1 MTMDPLFAY
10 WDWEDPD
17 ALAATFEKLTADL
30 ARCETLDLIARRLPV
45 TRQDFLDIGLTGI
58 EFAAFKTR
66 HPAGLGTDL
75 VGLHTPTMTT
85 EPGLLYRAD
94 GTSYF
99 TQLDIAEKL
108 PFGDGCVDWVYAEH
122 LIEHVPPLVAISWLT
137 EVRRILTPGGLLRI
151 TTPDLSKYAQGYV
164 TGDSFFA
171 KQRRRLRI
179 MRFGPP
185 MPERRAFMLNQIF
198 YPPCLPGGRPRGRC
212 GPRHGFAQAR
222 DDLRRGHRVAR
233 GLRVTPE
240 YACGHERGRTLVG
253 AAGSK
258 AASTATSSTPR
269 SSASTCASVR
279 DHRSHIMCSDATSG
293 RFSTRMLACSCM
305 LSLGP
310 SQVSVVSASLCLTC
324 SRVTSPGEPS
334 LSPRMTIARWSLTRQ
349 VTLAG

>member
-30 ARCETLDLIARRLPV
+30 ARCETLDLVARRLPV

-171 KQRRRLRI
+171 KQRRRLRV
-179 MRFGPP
+179 MRVGPP

-198 YPPCLPGGRPRGRC
+198 YLYGHRWLYDLDELRYVLARA
-212 GPRHGFAQAR
+212 GFASPAWARAYQAGAR
-222 DDLRRGHRVAR
+222 ADVAALDTVLRRHETIYVE
-233 GLRVTPE
+233 VT
-240 YACGHERGRTLVG
+240 A
-253 AAGSK
+253 
-258 AASTATSSTPR
+258 
-269 SSASTCASVR
+269 
-279 DHRSHIMCSDATSG
+279 
-293 RFSTRMLACSCM
+293 
-305 LSLGP
+305 
-310 SQVSVVSASLCLTC
+310 
-324 SRVTSPGEPS
+324 
-334 LSPRMTIARWSLTRQ
+334 
-349 VTLAG
+349 